1 MSGPAQ
7 RLGPAAIGLVGV
19 VESNR
24 RFRLHNATCGGQAL
38 RKEAPPCRHTSAA
51 RECLPAQFPLKI
63 NNLAL
68 SAAHARQIDSRKAA
82 ESGPRPQ

>member
-7 RLGPAAIGLVGV
+7 SAGPAAICLVGV
-19 VESNR
+19 AESSWR
-24 RFRLHNATCGGQAL
+24 SRLHNATCRVRAP
-38 RKEAPPCRHTSAA
+38 RKEAPTCRSNSAA
-51 RECLPAQFPLKI
+51 RECATARLPSKI